1 MLSPKALKVM
11 ARASAMVLEMGILV
25 VVGAFSGNW
34 LDGRLGTS
42 PLFLLC
48 LSMAMLVAGIFRIL
62 RTLEHDQDTDDS

>member
-1 MLSPKALKVM
+1 MLSPNALKVM

-48 LSMAMLVAGIFRIL
+48 LSMAMLAAGILRIL

>member
-62 RTLEHDQDTDDS
+62 RTLEHDQNTDDS

>member
-1 MLSPKALKVM
+1 MLSPKTLKAM

-25 VVGAFSGNW
+25 VGGAFFGDW

-48 LSMAMLVAGIFRIL
+48 LSMAMLAAGILRIL

>member
-1 MLSPKALKVM
+1 MLSPNALKAM

-48 LSMAMLVAGIFRIL
+48 LSMAMLAAGILRIL
-62 RTLEHDQDTDDS
+62 RTLEHDQDTDNS

>member
-1 MLSPKALKVM
+1 MLSPNTLKVM

-25 VVGAFSGNW
+25 VVGVFSGNW

-48 LSMAMLVAGIFRIL
+48 LSMAMLAAGIIRIL

>member
-1 MLSPKALKVM
+1 MLSPNALKVM
-11 ARASAMVLEMGILV
+11 VRASAMVLEMGILV

-48 LSMAMLVAGIFRIL
+48 LSMALLAAGILRIL

>member
-1 MLSPKALKVM
+1 MLSPNALKVM

-25 VVGAFSGNW
+25 VVGAFSGSW

-48 LSMAMLVAGIFRIL
+48 LSMAMLAAGILRIL

>member
-1 MLSPKALKVM
+1 MLSPNALKVM

-34 LDGRLGTS
+34 LDVRLGTS

-48 LSMAMLVAGIFRIL
+48 LSMAMLAAGILRIL

>member
-1 MLSPKALKVM
+1 MLSPNALKVM

-34 LDGRLGTS
+34 LDERLGTS

-48 LSMAMLVAGIFRIL
+48 LSMAMLAAGIIRIL